1 MKKIITIMLTLTIIL
16 SVELPAS
23 AANLHVAHTSS
34 LSWRASYD
42 IKTKGNKIIKVSH
55 IKTFSYI
62 GKIVSRKIIRNS
74 NSKVTLRMVKKV
86 GTVNYI
92 IKLIAKIKNK
102 NYSSRLLNR
111 IYCRFIIPRKII
123 IVYHK
128 TIYKTN
134 NYCNN

>member
-34 LSWRASYD
+34 LSWRANYD

-102 NYSSRLLNR
+102 KL
-111 IYCRFIIPRKII
+111 FIS
-123 IVYHK
+123 
-128 TIYKTN
+128 TT
-134 NYCNN
+134 

>member
-42 IKTKGNKIIKVSH
+42 IKTKGNKIIKISH

-86 GTVNYI
+86 GTVNYM

-102 NYSSRLLNR
+102 KL
-111 IYCRFIIPRKII
+111 FIS
-123 IVYHK
+123 
-128 TIYKTN
+128 TT
-134 NYCNN
+134 